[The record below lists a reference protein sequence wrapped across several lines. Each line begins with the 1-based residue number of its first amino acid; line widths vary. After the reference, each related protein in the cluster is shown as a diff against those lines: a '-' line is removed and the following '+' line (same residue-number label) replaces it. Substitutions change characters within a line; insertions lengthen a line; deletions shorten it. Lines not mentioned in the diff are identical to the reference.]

1 MLPDIARG
9 GCLVCCCNDGFG
21 AGDLAHPG
29 VNQLVSPSGDRVA
42 WRRGGVVNLYWRST
56 TLWGLKRILS
66 PMMATLTG
74 SCVFRLCSW

>member
-1 MLPDIARG
+1 MHRASSCYQTSREE
-9 GCLVCCCNDGFG
+9 G
-21 AGDLAHPG
+21 AW
-29 VNQLVSPSGDRVA
+29 LVSPSGDRVA